1 MTANPSA
8 GGGRVELALLLP
20 RMPHPLLCPDAS
32 PGVAALAAGYAE
44 ARRRIA
50 ELKPDLI
57 VIYSVAWHSILGHL
71 LQGDPRPTWT
81 HVDEEFHALGSIPYS
96 FPVDVPFTEAVVAA
110 AGRRGLH
117 ARTVNYRGF
126 PIDTGTLVA
135 KRLLDPEDAL
145 PAAIVSCNVYADRAE
160 TIVLGKAVGDA
171 IVASGKRV
179 VVVAVSNLTSRVFA
193 RPVPFDQDRV
203 SSRQD
208 DEWNHKLLEL
218 FAEGRLEDVSQL
230 ARSFA
235 GQARADAKL
244 KGVWWLA
251 AVAGQHNGYRG
262 DVLAYAGVQGAG
274 CAIVALRPDA
284 TAAAQLEFDEDD
296 VDVFR
301 GDRGVLS
308 GGPAPTAAAA
318 PPAPAPVPA
327 SSKIAPAKPIPT
339 TSRPAVAPPAPVAA
353 AAPVSTQ
360 SIATQSIA
368 TAAISTETA
377 PKPVGAYPHAR
388 RVGELLYLSGV
399 GPRQPGT
406 NAIPGGPIRDAEG
419 RPLDYDIRAQ
429 TRAVIENVRR
439 VLVASGSELSDV
451 LDVTVFLVDMDR
463 DFAGYNEVY
472 NEVFGPIGATRTTLA
487 IRALPTPIAVEFKV
501 LAAAR
506 GPA

>member
-20 RMPHPLLCPDAS
+20 RMPHPLLCPDVS

-44 ARRRIA
+44 ARRRVA

-179 VVVAVSNLTSRVFA
+179 VVVAVSNLTSRVFS
-193 RPVPFDQDRV
+193 RPVPFEQDRV

-218 FAEGRLEDVSQL
+218 FADGRLEDVSQL

-308 GGPAPTAAAA
+308 GGPAQAAPTAVLAQ
-318 PPAPAPVPA
+318 PPARSPLAPAT
-327 SSKIAPAKPIPT
+327 KMAPAKPIPT
-339 TSRPAVAPPAPVAA
+339 TS
-353 AAPVSTQ
+353 VSSS
-360 SIATQSIA
+360 SISTV
-368 TAAISTETA
+368 AISTETA

-406 NAIPGGPIRDAEG
+406 NEIPGGPIRDAAG
-419 RPLDYDIRAQ
+419 QPLDYDIRAQ

>member
-44 ARRRIA
+44 ARRRVA
-50 ELKPDLI
+50 ELNPDLI

-71 LQGDPRPTWT
+71 LQGDPRPSWT

-179 VVVAVSNLTSRVFA
+179 VVVAVSNLTSRLFS
-193 RPVPFDQDRV
+193 RPVPFEQDRV

-208 DEWNHKLLEL
+208 DEWNLKLLEL

-301 GDRGVLS
+301 GDRGVL
-308 GGPAPTAAAA
+308 
-318 PPAPAPVPA
+318 
-327 SSKIAPAKPIPT
+327 
-339 TSRPAVAPPAPVAA
+339 
-353 AAPVSTQ
+353 
-360 SIATQSIA
+360 
-368 TAAISTETA
+368 
-377 PKPVGAYPHAR
+377 AR
-388 RVGELLYLSGV
+388 
-399 GPRQPGT
+399 
-406 NAIPGGPIRDAEG
+406 
-419 RPLDYDIRAQ
+419 
-429 TRAVIENVRR
+429 
-439 VLVASGSELSDV
+439 
-451 LDVTVFLVDMDR
+451 
-463 DFAGYNEVY
+463 
-472 NEVFGPIGATRTTLA
+472 
-487 IRALPTPIAVEFKV
+487 
-501 LAAAR
+501 
-506 GPA
+506 

>member
-44 ARRRIA
+44 SRRRVA

-71 LQGDPRPTWT
+71 LQGDLRPTWT

-135 KRLLDPEDAL
+135 KRLLDPDDAL

-179 VVVAVSNLTSRVFA
+179 VVVAVSNLTSRLFS

-308 GGPAPTAAAA
+308 GGPAPTAAPAQ
-318 PPAPAPVPA
+318 PPAPAPRM
-327 SSKIAPAKPIPT
+327 APAKPAST
-339 TSRPAVAPPAPVAA
+339 LPVAA

-406 NAIPGGPIRDAEG
+406 NEIPGGPIRDAAG
-419 RPLDYDIRAQ
+419 QPLDYDIRAQ

>member
-44 ARRRIA
+44 ARRRVA
-50 ELKPDLI
+50 ELNPDLI

-71 LQGDPRPTWT
+71 LQGDPRPSWT

-179 VVVAVSNLTSRVFA
+179 VVVAVSNLTSRLFS
-193 RPVPFDQDRV
+193 RPVPFEQDRV

-208 DEWNHKLLEL
+208 DEWNLKLLEL

-308 GGPAPTAAAA
+308 GGPAPTAAPAQ
-318 PPAPAPVPA
+318 PPAPAPRV
-327 SSKIAPAKPIPT
+327 APAKPAS
-339 TSRPAVAPPAPVAA
+339 TSPVGAGAA
-353 AAPVSTQ
+353 GSTQ
-360 SIATQSIA
+360 PIA

-406 NAIPGGPIRDAEG
+406 NEIPGGPIRDAAG
-419 RPLDYDIRAQ
+419 QPLDYDIRAQ